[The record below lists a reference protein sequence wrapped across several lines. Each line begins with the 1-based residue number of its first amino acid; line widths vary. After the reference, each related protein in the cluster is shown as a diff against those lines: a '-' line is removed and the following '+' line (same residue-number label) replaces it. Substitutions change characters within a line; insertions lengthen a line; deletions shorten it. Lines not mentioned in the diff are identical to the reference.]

1 MKPITIRG
9 VSEEAAEYI
18 RREAR
23 AKKISLNKV
32 VVSIVDRAA
41 GGNFPEAGNQ
51 KTDHHDLD
59 DLFGV
64 WTAAE
69 GAEFEENVRNL
80 RTVDEEL
87 WKDSQ

>member
-9 VSEEAAEYI
+9 VSEKAAAYI

-23 AKKISLNKV
+23 AKKLSLNKV

-41 GGNFPEAGNQ
+41 GQNLPEAGNP

-64 WTAAE
+64 WTAPE
-69 GAEFEENVRNL
+69 GAEFEENIRTF

-87 WKDSQ
+87 WKDSR

>member
-9 VSEEAAEYI
+9 VSEEAAAYI

-23 AKKISLNKV
+23 AKKLSLNKV
-32 VVSIVDRAA
+32 VVSIVDQAA
-41 GGNFPEAGNQ
+41 GRTLTDAENP
-51 KTDHHDLD
+51 KTDYHDLD

-80 RTVDEEL
+80 RTVDKEL
-87 WKDSQ
+87 WKDSR